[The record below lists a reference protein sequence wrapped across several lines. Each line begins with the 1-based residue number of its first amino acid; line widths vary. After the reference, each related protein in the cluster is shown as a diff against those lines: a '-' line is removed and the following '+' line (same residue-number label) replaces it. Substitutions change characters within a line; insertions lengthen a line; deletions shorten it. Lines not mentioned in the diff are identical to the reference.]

1 MIKRMTIVITLLF
14 AAAALAGES
23 EFPLF
28 KMGAGGRAMALGGA
42 YTGAADDATSLF
54 WNPAGMSQ
62 IKSDL
67 SFVFTN
73 RLHFQSSKFL
83 ELFAVYSDIK
93 YGAFGL
99 GVISN
104 TTDDILAYDDS
115 FNYLGTFGAY
125 QRAIMIGYAYNLA
138 PVNIGLSISSVQ
150 AGLDPPDGDISGN
163 GLAITLGLMTRLSSH
178 FKIGSIIRPGF
189 ATKYDDSK
197 DEIPGSAR
205 LGFEAGFK
213 TGLTS
218 PTDSMRFL
226 LDLDQTNKL
235 PMKINA
241 GLEFTF
247 FKILALR
254 GGLNSFYFES
264 RTGNVEVSDLNSAN
278 RKFTVG
284 LGIRVPT
291 SNAGS
296 FVLDTGLVSTRLG
309 NSTAIS
315 IGWAR

>member
-1 MIKRMTIVITLLF
+1 MIKRTIIVLTLFL
-14 AAAALAGES
+14 AAAAQAGES

-54 WNPAGMSQ
+54 WNPSGMSQ
-62 IKSDL
+62 IKDNL
-67 SFVFTN
+67 SIVFTN
-73 RLHFQSSKFL
+73 RLHFQSAKFL
-83 ELFAVYSDIK
+83 ELFATYSDIR

-104 TTDDILAYDDS
+104 TTDDILAYDDD
-115 FNYLGTFGAY
+115 FNYLGSFGAY

-138 PVNIGLSISSVQ
+138 PVNIGLSITSVQ
-150 AGLDPPDGDISGN
+150 AGLDPPEGDIRGN
-163 GLAITLGLMTRLSSH
+163 GLAVTLGLMTRLSGN

-189 ATKYDDSK
+189 ATRYDDSK
-197 DEIPGSAR
+197 DEVPGSAR
-205 LGFEAGFK
+205 LGLEAGFK

-218 PTDSMRFL
+218 PTDSVRFL
-226 LDLDQTNKL
+226 LDLDQANKM

-241 GLEFTF
+241 GLELTF
-247 FKILALR
+247 LKILALR
-254 GGLNSFYFES
+254 GGINSFYFES

-284 LGIRVPT
+284 LGIRIPT
-291 SNAGS
+291 ESAGS

-309 NSTAIS
+309 SSTAIS